1 MIRRRTRALVAVM
14 AAASITAAV
23 LVVGPGYD
31 AARVRMSSGAVWLA
45 SNQTGEVPLVDGT
58 TGEVRAHPRVA
69 EPGSALSVAQQD
81 STAFVADRRTGQLSR
96 VDSATEQ
103 VSRSGT
109 DLPPSDGLVVRTTP
123 DAVYGV
129 DVRSGTV
136 VALDPHT
143 MRSTGDRT
151 RLAERLQP
159 DSVVVDGGDRL
170 WAIDAGTGDLV
181 WLAGG
186 ERRSRPA
193 KAGNGRLTVTNGR
206 AALVDPE
213 RDTAELLHP
222 GTGVVA
228 GTVRPGLNAGDV
240 VAVSGSADRSRV
252 LIVNSTRGELVV
264 CAFDTRSC
272 AEPVKVA
279 AAGADLGAPVEV
291 GNHAVVPD
299 HSTGSATVVDLADG
313 TVTSRRQLFTGPVR
327 FELLARDGI
336 VVFNDPN
343 GNTAGVLALTGE
355 VTTIIKHTDA
365 PAGDDGT
372 PPKTDPRA
380 LAAQQVTKID
390 QPQRTPF
397 VGRTGQPVPPAS
409 STSDPRASIVVTP
422 GRRGEVG
429 DEFELTMT
437 LLPAVHAD
445 TGWQFGDT
453 TTGSGA
459 TVRHRWQQPGEYTVE
474 AVATLGSG
482 KRVTAR
488 TTVTVDPAGAPPQ
501 ITGLTVQRPKPVI
514 GELVR
519 FSAETSGRPDAWAWT
534 VTKAGRNRP
543 EVTAAAAEFSHSFTT
558 PGQYVVSLTVTRG
571 TRTATSSQELTVAR
585 GAVEGW
591 GRDRSGVLGIPP
603 AVTSGVIAVAAG
615 GSHALA
621 LKADGSVIAWGE
633 SGSGQLEVP
642 PEASS
647 GVVAIDAGYVHSL
660 ALKAD
665 GTVLTWGGRG
675 VAGLDVVPPAAQR
688 DVIAID
694 AGHNFSMALKR
705 DGSVVTWGGSTGQV
719 EVPPAARSG
728 VIAIRGGIIHS
739 SALKADGSVIVWTPG
754 DSWLE
759 EQLKAPLEASTGVVA
774 IASGGWIVLALK
786 SDGSVIGWGDNENDQ
801 ASIPQEAKNGV
812 IAIDA
817 SIQHAVALKSNGAVI
832 AWGQDGLGP
841 VTVPPRYS
849 SGVLSVSAGR
859 GYTLVLV

>member
-1 MIRRRTRALVAVM
+1 MIRRRTRALVAAM
-14 AAASITAAV
+14 AAASITAAF

-58 TGEVRAHPRVA
+58 TGEVRTHPRVA

-103 VSRSGT
+103 VSRSGA

-136 VALDPHT
+136 VTLDPHT

-151 RLAERLQP
+151 RLADRLQP
-159 DSVVVDGGDRL
+159 DSVVVDGDGRL

-193 KAGNGRLTVTNGR
+193 KAGNGRLTVTDGR
-206 AALVDPE
+206 PALVDPE
-213 RDTAELLHP
+213 RGTAELVHP

-228 GTVRPGLNAGDV
+228 DTVRPGLDAGDV

-279 AAGADLGAPVEV
+279 APGADLGAPVEV

-299 HSTGSATVVDLADG
+299 HSTGNATVVDLADG
-313 TVTSRRQLFTGPVR
+313 TVTSKRQLFTEPVR
-327 FELLARDGI
+327 FELVARDGI
-336 VVFNDPN
+336 VFFNDPN
-343 GNTAGVLALTGE
+343 SNTAGVLELTGE
-355 VTTIIKHTDA
+355 VTKIIKHTEA
-365 PAGDDGT
+365 PAGDDDT

-380 LAAQQVTKID
+380 LTAQQVTKIS
-390 QPQRTPF
+390 QPERTPG
-397 VGRTGQPVPPAS
+397 VGLTRQPVPPGS
-409 STSDPRASIVVTP
+409 STSDPSASIVVKP
-422 GRRGEVG
+422 GSRGEVG

-437 LLPAVHAD
+437 LLPAVQAD

-474 AVATLGSG
+474 AVAVLDSG
-482 KRVTAR
+482 KRVMAR
-488 TTVTVDPAGAPPQ
+488 TTVTVDPVGAPPQ
-501 ITGLTVQRPKPVI
+501 VTGLSVQRPKPVV

-519 FSAETSGRPDAWAWT
+519 FSAGTSGHPDTWAWT
-534 VTKAGRNRP
+534 VTRAGRNRP
-543 EVTAAAAEFSHSFTT
+543 EATAAAAEFSHGFTAA
-558 PGQYVVSLTVTRG
+558 GQYTVSLTITKG
-571 TRTATSSQELTVAR
+571 TKTATSSQEFTVAR

-591 GRDRSGVLGIPP
+591 GRDRSGVLGIP
-603 AVTSGVIAVAAG
+603 AEAMSGVIAVSAG
-615 GSHALA
+615 SSHALA

-633 SGSGQLEVP
+633 GGSGQLEVP

-647 GVVAIDAGYVHSL
+647 GVVAIEAGHSHSL

-665 GTVLTWGGRG
+665 GTVLTWGGRFVPTLG
-675 VAGLDVVPPAAQR
+675 VVPPAAQR
-688 DVIAID
+688 DVIAIA

-705 DGSVVTWGGSTGQV
+705 DGSVVTWGAVTGQA
-719 EVPPAARSG
+719 EVPPAAKSG
-728 VIAIRGGIIHS
+728 VIAIRGGLIPCV
-739 SALKADGSVIVWTPG
+739 ALKADGSVTVWTPG

-759 EQLKAPLEASTGVVA
+759 QQLQAPPEAGTGVVA

-786 SDGSVIGWGDNENDQ
+786 SDGSVIGWGDNENGQ
-801 ASIPQEAKNGV
+801 ASIPQEAKSGV

-849 SGVLSVSAGR
+849 SGVLSVSAGH
-859 GYTLVLV
+859 GYTLVVV